1 MNIESLGVQVETP
14 RVSLPSEQIEKMRK
28 DTEKAPEELAS
39 VEGQKDAQPEELL
52 SQIKAITEN
61 GLYSVQFENGENNND
76 LIVKVIDRE
85 TNEVIRQIPP
95 EELIELTK
103 HLNELSGNLVETT
116 A

>member
-1 MNIESLGVQVETP
+1 MNIESLGVTVETP
-14 RVSLPSEQIEKMRK
+14 RISLPSEQVDKMRK
-28 DTEKAPEELAS
+28 QAKEAPENLVS

-52 SQIKAITEN
+52 SQIKSITED
-61 GLYSVQFENGENNND
+61 GLYSVQFENDQKTNV
-76 LIVKVIDRE
+76 LVVKVIDRN
-85 TNEVIRQIPP
+85 TNEIIRQIPP